1 MKNSSRV
8 TTGPARELPGTLRQV
23 GARIRL
29 ARQRRGLTLA
39 HVGRATGLTPS
50 MLSMVER
57 GVATP
62 SIGAL
67 VAISAAL
74 KVPMATL
81 FGPVLAGDQTSP
93 VVRRARQPVMATGR
107 GVQRRLVARDRRGA
121 VELAENTYQPGAA
134 SADRPLRHLGYELG
148 VVLAGR
154 LRIELGQA
162 VHVLG
167 PGDAIAFDSSTP
179 HRFVTV
185 GKEVVRTLWINLHGT
200 RWSED

>member
-1 MKNSSRV
+1 MA
-8 TTGPARELPGTLRQV
+8 TAPARELNGTLREV

-39 HVGRATGLTPS
+39 HVGRTTGLTPS

-74 KVPMATL
+74 KVSMAAL
-81 FGPVLAGDQTSP
+81 FGPVLAGTPSASP
-93 VVRRARQPVMATGR
+93 VIRRARQPVVTTGR
-107 GVQRRLVARDRRGA
+107 GVQRRIVARDRRGA
-121 VELAENTYQPGAA
+121 VELAENIYQPGAA
-134 SADRPLRHLGYELG
+134 SAEGPLRHLGRELG

-154 LRIELGQA
+154 LRVELGRA
-162 VHVLG
+162 VYVLR

-179 HRFVTV
+179 HRFTTV
-185 GKEVVRTLWINLHGT
+185 GREVARTLWINLHGT

>member
-1 MKNSSRV
+1 MKNLSRV
-8 TTGPARELPGTLRQV
+8 ASVTARELDGTLRRV

-39 HVGRATGLTPS
+39 HVGRFTGLSPS

-74 KVPMATL
+74 QVPMAAL
-81 FGPVLAGDQTSP
+81 FGPVLAGNPASP
-93 VVRRARQPVMATGR
+93 VMRRSRQPVMATGR
-107 GVQRRLVARDRRGA
+107 GVQRRLVARDHRGT

-134 SADRPLRHLGYELG
+134 SADHPLRHLGYELG

-154 LRIELGQA
+154 LRVELGRT
-162 VHVLG
+162 VYVLG

-185 GKEVVRTLWINLHGT
+185 GKEVVRTLWVNVHGT
-200 RWSED
+200 RWSEA